1 MELRLVREI
10 SAVKEAIPSEDRIRI
25 LAREEMGLTKRD
37 IWSTRS
43 VMTAL
48 GMFGLAI
55 STFVLTV
62 LRGSGHGP

>member
-1 MELRLVREI
+1 MEIALTREI
-10 SAVKEAIPSEDRIRI
+10 SAVKEKIPSEDRIRI

-37 IWSTRS
+37 IWNTRS

-48 GMFGLAI
+48 AMFGLAV